1 MIAFIRVFAI
11 AFVVLTVIYVCL
23 SFYSRAVRREKLEA
37 QWDDESREGDKRAF
51 VRAGLKEYDGSL
63 RRRLIL
69 GVYVIPV
76 VIVSTI
82 VYVVNYM

>member
-1 MIAFIRVFAI
+1 MIAFIRVFFI
-11 AFVVLTVIYVCL
+11 AFVVLTVIYVSL
-23 SFYSRAVRREKLEA
+23 SFYSRAVRREKLEV
-37 QWDDESREGDKRAF
+37 QWDDEGREGDKRAF

-63 RRRLIL
+63 RRKLII

-82 VYVVNYM
+82 IYVVNDN

>member
-37 QWDDESREGDKRAF
+37 QWDEESREGDKRAF